1 MTKAI
6 NLAEPHVILEERSC
20 SRCGSLFLGLG
31 RQTLCGNCRK
41 PKRSFEAKR
50 GILGDKLTPREVQV
64 GDLIADEG
72 LANKIIAFRLHLTE
86 GTVKVYVSTM
96 LAKTGAGDR
105 TKLCIWVREERCR
118 RKKE

>member
-1 MTKAI
+1 
-6 NLAEPHVILEERSC
+6 
-20 SRCGSLFLGLG
+20 
-31 RQTLCGNCRK
+31 
-41 PKRSFEAKR
+41 
-50 GILGDKLTPREVQV
+50 
-64 GDLIADEG
+64 
-72 LANKIIAFRLHLTE
+72 LTE